1 MSEAVTVPSLTM
13 MNLIVSEKSLGRD
26 RHTHADTDSGWP
38 TLKFAKWL
46 INKSEGSMQKSNADL
61 TLIDTEELF

>member
-26 RHTHADTDSGWP
+26 RHTHTQDSGWS
-38 TLKFAKWL
+38 TLKFTKWL